1 MRRLLSVALA
11 SSLVFGC
18 GDSFSP
24 GGVSG
29 AYNLQSVNG
38 QNIPSSETVTGPG
51 FTFTVEITSGT
62 LRLNSDNTWSVSI
75 TTTRLFTEG
84 PTTFIDIDTESGTFT
99 LVEPSTIR
107 FTDSDGDTFAGT
119 WDGDTITI
127 IDNGDSLVFRK

>member
-1 MRRLLSVALA
+1 MRRLLSVALV
-11 SSLVFGC
+11 SSVVFGC

-24 GGVSG
+24 EGLSG
-29 AYNLQSVNG
+29 AYTLQSVNG
-38 QNIPSSETVTGPG
+38 QNLPFSETLFGI
-51 FTFTVEITSGT
+51 TFEITTGQ
-62 LRLNSDNTWSVSI
+62 LNLNSNSTWSVSI
-75 TTTRLFTEG
+75 TTSVTEG
-84 PTTFIDIDTESGTFT
+84 PTTVIDTDTESGTFT

>member
-38 QNIPSSETVTGPG
+38 QNIPSSETVTQGG

-62 LRLNSDNTWSVSI
+62 LRLNSDNTWSVSVTSSI
-75 TTTRLFTEG
+75 TSGGTTLTD
-84 PTTFIDIDTESGTFT
+84 TSTESGTFT